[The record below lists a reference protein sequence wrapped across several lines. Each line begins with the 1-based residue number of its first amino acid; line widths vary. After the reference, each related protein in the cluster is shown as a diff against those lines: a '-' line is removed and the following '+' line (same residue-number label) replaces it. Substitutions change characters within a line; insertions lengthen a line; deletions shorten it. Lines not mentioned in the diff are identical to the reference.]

1 MLLTLFEHHALAVA
15 EYSADA
21 VPQPNNGVTIA
32 LCALIFLFT
41 VSIVLF
47 RRRLSY
53 LIRSLYSQRFYSLLV
68 RESRVLEELMFPVTL
83 LFDLL
88 TIALGIL
95 LIIMH
100 FNAPFV
106 SKLTFWGAFGVV
118 FAVLTVVYFF
128 EHTANVLYTSL
139 FDHQKERYSINLY
152 KFVFTTN
159 VAMLMFPFII
169 VYHALGCFA
178 VMYAFIPVFFMALG
192 LYLYRLLKIN
202 PRNINLFQFF
212 LYFCTLE
219 ILPWVLLVKCIS
231 II

>member
-1 MLLTLFEHHALAVA
+1 MLLSLFQHHALAVA

-21 VPQPNNGVTIA
+21 VPQPENGVTMV
-32 LCALIFLFT
+32 LCALIFLMT
-41 VSIVLF
+41 ISVVLF
-47 RRRLSY
+47 RRRLSN
-53 LIRSLYSQRFYSLLV
+53 LIRSLYSQRFYSLLL
-68 RESRVLEELMFPVTL
+68 RESKVLEEMTFPVTL

-106 SKLTFWGAFGVV
+106 ARMTFWGAYGVV
-118 FAVLTVVYFF
+118 FAVLALVYIIEFS
-128 EHTANVLYTSL
+128 ANVIYTGL
-139 FDHQKERYSINLY
+139 FDHQKERYSLNLY

-159 VAMLMFPFII
+159 VAMLLMPFLI
-169 VYHALGCFA
+169 VYHALGNFA
-178 VMYAFIPVFFMALG
+178 VMYAFIPVFFVMLG
-192 LYLYRLLKIN
+192 LYLYRLMKIN
-202 PRNINLFQFF
+202 PRNINLFHFF

-219 ILPWVLLVKCIS
+219 ILPWLLLVKVVS

>member
-1 MLLTLFEHHALAVA
+1 MLLSLFQHHALAVA

-21 VPQPNNGVTIA
+21 VPQPENGVTIV
-32 LCALIFLFT
+32 LWALIFLMT
-41 VSIVLF
+41 ISVVLF
-47 RRRLSY
+47 RRRLSN
-53 LIRSLYSQRFYSLLV
+53 LIRSLYSQRFYSLLL
-68 RESRVLEELMFPVTL
+68 RESKVLEEMTFPVTL

-106 SKLTFWGAFGVV
+106 ARMTFWGAYGVV
-118 FAVLTVVYFF
+118 FAVLALVYIIEFSANVVY
-128 EHTANVLYTSL
+128 TGL
-139 FDHQKERYSINLY
+139 FDHQKERYSLNLY

-159 VAMLMFPFII
+159 VAMLLMPFLI
-169 VYHALGCFA
+169 VYHALGNFA
-178 VMYAFIPVFFMALG
+178 VMYAFIPVFFVMLG
-192 LYLYRLLKIN
+192 LYLYRLMKIN
-202 PRNINLFQFF
+202 PRNINLFHFF

-219 ILPWVLLVKCIS
+219 ILPWLLLVKVVS

>member
-1 MLLTLFEHHALAVA
+1 MLLSLFQHHALAVA

-21 VPQPNNGVTIA
+21 VPQPENGVTIV
-32 LCALIFLFT
+32 LCALIFLMT
-41 VSIVLF
+41 ISVVLF
-47 RRRLSY
+47 RRRLSN
-53 LIRSLYSQRFYSLLV
+53 LIRSLYSQRFYSLLL
-68 RESRVLEELMFPVTL
+68 RESKVLEEMTFPVTL

-106 SKLTFWGAFGVV
+106 ARMTFWGAYGVV
-118 FAVLTVVYFF
+118 FAVLALVYIIEFSANVVY
-128 EHTANVLYTSL
+128 TGL
-139 FDHQKERYSINLY
+139 FDHQKERYSLNLY

-159 VAMLMFPFII
+159 VAMLLMPFLI
-169 VYHALGCFA
+169 VYHALGNFA
-178 VMYAFIPVFFMALG
+178 VMYAFIPVFFVMLG
-192 LYLYRLLKIN
+192 LYLYRLMKIN
-202 PRNINLFQFF
+202 PRNINLFHFF

-219 ILPWVLLVKCIS
+219 ILPWLLLVKVVS

>member
-1 MLLTLFEHHALAVA
+1 MFEHHALAVA

-21 VPQPNNGVTIA
+21 VPQPENGVTIV
-32 LCALIFLFT
+32 LCALIFLMT
-41 VSIVLF
+41 ICVVLF
-47 RRRLSY
+47 RRRLSN
-53 LIRSLYSQRFYSLLV
+53 LIRSLYSQRFYSLLL
-68 RESRVLEELMFPVTL
+68 RESKVLEEMTFPVTL

-106 SKLTFWGAFGVV
+106 ARMTFWGAYGVV
-118 FAVLTVVYFF
+118 LAVLALVYIIEFS
-128 EHTANVLYTSL
+128 ANVVYTSL
-139 FDHQKERYSINLY
+139 FDHQKERYSLNLY

-159 VAMLMFPFII
+159 VAMLLMPFLI
-169 VYHALGCFA
+169 VYHALGNFA
-178 VMYAFIPVFFMALG
+178 VMYAFIPVFFVVLG
-192 LYLYRLLKIN
+192 LYLYRLMKIN
-202 PRNINLFQFF
+202 PRNINLFHFF

-219 ILPWVLLVKCIS
+219 ILPWLLLVKVIS